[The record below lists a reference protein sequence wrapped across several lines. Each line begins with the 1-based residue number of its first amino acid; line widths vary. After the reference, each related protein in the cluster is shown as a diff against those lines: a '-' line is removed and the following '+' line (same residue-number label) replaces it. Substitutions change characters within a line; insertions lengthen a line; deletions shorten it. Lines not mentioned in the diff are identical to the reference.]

1 MTVCVM
7 NNSNSQEL
15 AVPCLLDA
23 VDLHKSYKTSKQVLN
38 VLSGTHLKLNTGEML
53 GVIGASGVGKSTL
66 LHVLGGLDRP
76 ESGKVLFRGEDIF
89 AKGNGYLDKFRNQ
102 SVGFVFQFFN
112 LLSDFTALENAMFP
126 ALIARVDEKEARDR
140 AEQLLV
146 QMGLKDRLLHKPSEL
161 SGGESQ
167 RVALARG
174 LINKPD
180 LLLADEPTGNLDKKA
195 SDSLIELIQSLNS
208 EHQQTVVIVTHSQRI
223 ASKMERVMELTG
235 GLINPVEKSL
245 II

>member
-1 MTVCVM
+1 M

>member
-1 MTVCVM
+1 LTVCVM

-223 ASKMERVMELTG
+223 ASKMDRVMELTG

>member
-1 MTVCVM
+1 M
-7 NNSNSQEL
+7 NDSNSQGL
-15 AVPCLLDA
+15 TAPCLLEA

-38 VLSGTHLKLNTGEML
+38 VLSGTHLKLKAGEML
-53 GVIGASGVGKSTL
+53 GIIGASGVGKSTL

-76 ESGKVLFRGEDIF
+76 ESGKVLFQGEDICV
-89 AKGNGYLDKFRNQ
+89 KGNGYLENFRNQ
-102 SVGFVFQFFN
+102 RVGFVFQFFN

-126 ALIARVDEKEARDR
+126 ALIGRVEEKEAREL

-146 QMGLKDRLLHKPSEL
+146 QMGLKDRLQHKPGEL

-174 LINKPD
+174 LINKPG
-180 LLLADEPTGNLDKKA
+180 LLLADEPTGNLDNKA

-208 EHQQTVVIVTHSQRI
+208 ELGQTVVVVTHSQRI
-223 ASKMERVMELTG
+223 ASKMDRVMELSG